1 LTQTTDGNL
10 HALWLHRALPGN
22 NGTLGL
28 FYAHSEDDGVSWSGA
43 EAVVDGEVK
52 WSQITS
58 DTQGSVYRIWQEVI
72 NNQTIIRYQRLL
84 DSNAGWSL
92 PESLSSFGESL
103 RIAKLVVD
111 QVGQLH
117 LLQIVQDLSGRL
129 ILRHW
134 LWEDGRWVVSE
145 NTELAYAPSTDVISM
160 AATVSS
166 DEELDLLYSTI
177 TDTELSEV
185 LQNNLYFTNRLL
197 ELPSVIPVEPTSTPA
212 PVDTP
217 SPSATP
223 TNPPINTPAI
233 EPTNT
238 PDLNPLGSSESGGSG
253 GNSFSGLMIGG
264 VLAGL
269 IVVSVIGYGIWR
281 SRATQ

>member
-1 LTQTTDGNL
+1 MDNHT
-10 HALWLHRALPGN
+10 
-22 NGTLGL
+22 
-28 FYAHSEDDGVSWSGA
+28 E
-43 EAVVDGEVK
+43 
-52 WSQITS
+52 
-58 DTQGSVYRIWQEVI
+58 
-72 NNQTIIRYQRLL
+72 
-84 DSNAGWSL
+84 WSL

-111 QVGQLH
+111 QAGQLH

-134 LWEDGRWVVSE
+134 LWQDGRWVVSE

-166 DEELDLLYSTI
+166 DAELDLVYSTI
-177 TDTELSEV
+177 TDTEFSEV
-185 LQNNLYFTNRLL
+185 LLNNLFFTNRSL
-197 ELPSVIPVEPTSTPA
+197 ELPSIMPAEPISTPA

-238 PDLNPLGSSESGGSG
+238 PDLNPLGSVESGGSG
-253 GNSFSGLMIGG
+253 GNSFYGLVIGG